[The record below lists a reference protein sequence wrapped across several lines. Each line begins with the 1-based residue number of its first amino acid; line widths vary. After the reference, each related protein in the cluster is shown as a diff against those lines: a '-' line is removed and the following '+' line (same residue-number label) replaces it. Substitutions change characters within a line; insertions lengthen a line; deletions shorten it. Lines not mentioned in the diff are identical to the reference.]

1 MHAQLLQQGSRA
13 CQAAAVKAVALAA
26 AASLVASSP
35 ALAAPA
41 AELFTNKCAGCHMN
55 GGNVLAVGATLFAPD
70 LERNGV
76 ATPEAVYKIVY
87 GGKGKMPGF
96 GKDCAPRGACTFG
109 PRLSDEE
116 VADVSAYVLQRAAEG
131 WKQQ

>member
-1 MHAQLLQQGSRA
+1 
-13 CQAAAVKAVALAA
+13 
-26 AASLVASSP
+26 
-35 ALAAPA
+35 
-41 AELFTNKCAGCHMN
+41 MN

-96 GKDCAPRGACTFG
+96 GKDCAPKVGRHGECSG
-109 PRLSDEE
+109 
-116 VADVSAYVLQRAAEG
+116 VH
-131 WKQQ
+131 

>member
-1 MHAQLLQQGSRA
+1 
-13 CQAAAVKAVALAA
+13 
-26 AASLVASSP
+26 
-35 ALAAPA
+35 
-41 AELFTNKCAGCHMN
+41 MN